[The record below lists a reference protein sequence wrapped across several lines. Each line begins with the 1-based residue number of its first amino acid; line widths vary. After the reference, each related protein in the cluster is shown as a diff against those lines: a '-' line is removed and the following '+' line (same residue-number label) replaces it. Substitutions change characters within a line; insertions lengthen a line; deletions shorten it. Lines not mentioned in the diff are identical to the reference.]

1 MIWCS
6 QYSQFWEKH
15 ALRFIVIC
23 GIFLLYASG
32 VLNLSTTASMRFNWL
47 FFEPFVFMALTL
59 IDNQG
64 MLSAQQAGLLYL
76 ALTMWLVVKYL
87 LFMGAVVDQITSFMG
102 LRFLQV
108 KPKKALKN
116 K

>member
-47 FFEPFVFMALTL
+47 FFEPFVFMALTF

-102 LRFLQV
+102 LRFLHV
-108 KPKKALKN
+108 KPKHALKN
-116 K
+116 Q